1 MLAVGPVSS
10 EDLWRFGVL
19 QLLDD
24 YDSVRARDGVEA
36 AACLM
41 SQAPGSTGHSGLDA
55 ALAGLA
61 CWLADRD
68 GWASPEWAL
77 ADDRVARPWWFVSS
91 SAYGRAWALVQSP
104 AHFRIRGVFI
114 TDTAL
119 QRV

>member
-1 MLAVGPVSS
+1 MPS

-24 YDSVRARDGVEA
+24 YESVHARDGVVA
-36 AACLM
+36 AARLM
-41 SQAPGSTGHSGLDA
+41 AEAPEPTGHSGLDA
-55 ALAGLA
+55 AFAGLA

-68 GWASPEWAL
+68 GWQTPQWTL

-91 SAYGRAWALVQSP
+91 SAYGRAWAMVQSP
-104 AHFRIRGVFI
+104 AQFRIRGVFI
-114 TDTAL
+114 TETAL